1 MSNKILHNKIPI
13 DEYGSMLIPVRS
25 VSEIHNYIMEIVKQ
39 LDDNYIVI
47 TSPTEIS
54 CLNDNDVV
62 ISIDAKDYTYNELK
76 EIIQKAN
83 NYNIGV

>member
-1 MSNKILHNKIPI
+1 MGNKIIHNKIPI
-13 DEYGSMLIPVRS
+13 NEYGSILIPIKS

-39 LDDNYIVI
+39 LDDNYVVI
-47 TSPTEIS
+47 TSSTEIS

-76 EIIQKAN
+76 EIIENAN
-83 NYNIGV
+83 NYNVGM